1 MGTIGNTFDVKT
13 VNYGHARK
21 VWREITDIYPAGGV
35 ISNVADWVDTGKIPA
50 GTPVKYDLS
59 NKTIEALTDTAIS
72 GSDVDTLGINGFLQ
86 EDVVVADANTVGT
99 GTVVY
104 GGEIYGYMFAE
115 ATLTALGGV
124 GAQIRKVT
132 IVE

>member
-1 MGTIGNTFDVKT
+1 MGTIGNTFDVKS
-13 VNYGHARK
+13 VKYGHARK

-35 ISNVADWVDTGKIPA
+35 ISNIADWTDAGLIPA
-50 GTPVKYDLS
+50 GTPVKYDIS
-59 NKTIEALTDTAIS
+59 AKTIEAYTDTDLS
-72 GSDVDTLGINGFLQ
+72 GSDVATLGINGFLQ
-86 EDVVVADANTVGT
+86 EDVVVASASTVGT

>member
-13 VNYGHARK
+13 VKYGHARK
-21 VWREITDIYPAGGV
+21 VWREITDIYPAGGN
-35 ISNVADWVDTGKIPA
+35 ISNVTDWVDAGKIPA
-50 GTPVKYDLS
+50 GTPVKYDLE
-59 NKTIEALTDTAIS
+59 NKTIEAITDTAAS
-72 GSDVDTLGINGFLQ
+72 GSDVATLGINGFLQ
-86 EDVVVADANTVGT
+86 EDVVVTSKDTVAT

-104 GGEIYGYMFAE
+104 GGEIYGYMFAD

-132 IVE
+132 IVA

>member
-1 MGTIGNTFDVKT
+1 MGTIGNTFDVKS
-13 VNYGHARK
+13 VKYGHARK
-21 VWREITDIYPAGGV
+21 VWREITDIYPAGGT
-35 ISNVADWVDTGKIPA
+35 ISNIADWVSAGKIPA
-50 GTPVKYDLS
+50 GTPVKFDIS
-59 NKTIEALTDTAIS
+59 NKTIKALTDASIS
-72 GSDVDTLGINGFLQ
+72 GGNVETLGINGFLQ
-86 EDVVVADANTVGT
+86 EDVVVTSANTVGT

>member
-1 MGTIGNTFDVKT
+1 MGTIGNTFDVKS
-13 VNYGHARK
+13 VKYGHARK

-35 ISNVADWVDTGKIPA
+35 ISNVADWVDAGKIPA

-59 NKTIEALTDTAIS
+59 GKTIEALTDANVTS
-72 GSDVDTLGINGFLQ
+72 SDGINGFLQ
-86 EDVVVADANTVGT
+86 EDVVIASASTVAT

-104 GGEIYGYMFAE
+104 GGEIYGYMFAD
-115 ATLTALGGV
+115 AVLTALGGV